1 MNLDIQAI
9 ADSKIQLMHDT
20 GEIRERIEDDVSKVI
35 LKAVDD
41 AIDDYSIRNAIEESV
56 SKDISAVLK
65 KVDFTTYNGFIAE
78 KIKELTEG
86 ILRADISNKLQEEFK
101 NIFIEKRDKVKL
113 SEILNAYRDW
123 ICEDTDEQEKYELE
137 NFYVKMEDKAP
148 EFNWIDF
155 TLSKEK
161 PDSYSYHEN
170 EYFRFTAHRG
180 FKDPKNIGFIT
191 SVIFGDTPLDKALT
205 INPNKFQAFIMNL
218 VYNKTP
224 VEIDIEDE
232 GDIDDSFD
240 VDI

>member
-1 MNLDIQAI
+1 MNLDVQAI
-9 ADSKIQLMHDT
+9 ADNKIQLMHDT
-20 GEIRERIEDDVSKVI
+20 GEIKEQIESDVSKVI

-41 AIDDYSIRNAIEESV
+41 AIDNYSIRNAIEESV

-78 KIKELTEG
+78 KVKELTEG
-86 ILRADISNKLQEEFK
+86 ILRADISTKIQEAFK
-101 NIFIEKRDKVKL
+101 NIFIEKRDKIKL
-113 SEILNAYRDW
+113 SEILKAYRDW
-123 ICEDTDEQEKYELE
+123 ICEDTEEPEKYELE
-137 NFYVKMEDKAP
+137 NFYVKMVDRAP
-148 EFNWIDF
+148 EFSWIDF
-155 TLSKEK
+155 TLAKEE
-161 PDSYSYHEN
+161 PNSYSYHDSD
-170 EYFRFTAHRG
+170 YFRFTAHRG
-180 FKDPKNIGFIT
+180 FKEQKNIGFIS

-232 GDIDDSFD
+232 SDIDDSFD